1 MRILVIGGGGREHA
15 IIKKLLESPK
25 VSELYAAP
33 GNGGIGIDAV
43 CVDIKVVD
51 IQAMV
56 KFAVDK
62 AIDLV
67 VVAPETPLAMGM
79 VDAMNKVGIRAFG
92 PNQSA
97 SRIEGSKVFSK
108 NLMKRYRIPTARYES
123 FDNIDAAREYV
134 QGLNYPIWIKA
145 DGLALGKGAIQATD
159 IESAHKILE
168 YNMVEKAFGESGSCV
183 VIEEHMDGPEI
194 TVLAFCD
201 GKTIRPM
208 ISSMDFKRAHD
219 NNMGPNTGG
228 MGAIVPNP
236 HYTETIAA
244 RCMNEIF
251 LPTIHAMESEGCP
264 FKGCLYFGLM
274 LTTSGPK
281 VIEYNCR
288 FGDPE
293 AQVVLPM
300 LETDLLEIM
309 IAVCDGTLANIDI
322 QWKSGAAACVI
333 MASGGYPNAY
343 ETGFLISGLDK
354 RGGIAGAD
362 VYHSGTKWDDTF
374 LTSGGRVL
382 GITTTADTL
391 KFALE
396 DVYRLV
402 GHISFEGVHYR
413 RDIGNW

>member
-25 VSELYAAP
+25 VSEMYAAP

-43 CVDIKVVD
+43 CVDIKVED

-56 KFAVDK
+56 TFAVDK
-62 AIDLV
+62 SIDLV

-79 VDAMNKVGIRAFG
+79 VDAMIEKGIRAFG

-97 SRIEGSKVFSK
+97 ARIEGSKVFSK
-108 NLMKRYRIPTARYES
+108 DLMKRYKIPTARYES

-134 QGLNYPIWIKA
+134 QGLHYPIWIKA
-145 DGLALGKGAIQATD
+145 DGLALGKGAIQVTD

-183 VIEEHMDGPEI
+183 VIEEHMVGPEV

-208 ISSMDFKRAHD
+208 ISSMDFKRAQD

-228 MGAIVPNP
+228 MGAIAPNP
-236 HYTETIAA
+236 YYTESIAT

-264 FKGCLYFGLM
+264 FKGCLYFGLI
-274 LTTSGPK
+274 LTASGPK

-293 AQVVLPM
+293 AQVILPM
-300 LETDLLEIM
+300 LETDLLDIM

-322 QWKSGAAACVI
+322 QWRSGAAACVI

-343 ETGFLISGLDK
+343 DTGLPISGLNK
-354 RGGIAGAD
+354 CGGIAGAA
-362 VYHSGTKWDDTF
+362 VYHSGTRWDGAF

-382 GITTTADTL
+382 GITTAADTL
-391 KFALE
+391 KAALE
-396 DVYRLV
+396 AVYHLV

-413 RDIGNW
+413 RDIGYW